1 MLLTLA
7 KDLVQV
13 EKKQVEPEDA
23 QSRAK
28 AALTELFA
36 EVKNGNTPIMV
47 ERMVADID
55 EIMCLVRF
63 PNWQNTKAGE
73 REIQKA
79 LRKIIYVKYKVKDQE
94 LFDKAFGY
102 IRQYY

>member
-1 MLLTLA
+1 MEYYVKAHGGNGKLMLANGHSMKPHTGRCA
-7 KDLVQV
+7 I
-13 EKKQVEPEDA
+13 
-23 QSRAK
+23 
-28 AALTELFA
+28 LFPHGVLFRNEETA
-36 EVKNGNTPIMV
+36 MN
-47 ERMVADID
+47 AYCD
-55 EIMCLVRF
+55 EIVRLLPF